1 VPIERDSDDEGERGS
16 DGYLEVTTDEGS
28 ARRAAPAAGPVG
40 EAYLET
46 SALPDAPEEPSP
58 VGRRKVRADDR
69 EPLVD
74 DGAWD
79 AVMGA
84 LVADRPFLLAL
95 WPDANPVEQLLSPP
109 AAEAMMRRCEEAMRA
124 VDAMGRRHDEARAR
138 ADVAHRA
145 LRRYIDA
152 FATDRYRQ
160 RDKVIAELDGVMLA
174 RMLEVIHA
182 LAGSAMTLGAA
193 ESRRL
198 REIADTYGITPGRA
212 RDAIGAAGITFV
224 LEETLPRAVSMPAP
238 APTPSPAPAP
248 PPPAA
253 APVTPP
259 EPAVRPTT
267 KYRPTKASWHFEHLG
282 ADYFLPIVVAHRASP
297 LPPLV
302 AIWTGRTGV
311 AYDEKAYGRQ
321 VNPNWMIELADGTTY
336 TKRGGLSTPDSYTR
350 SQMYRWEWTEI
361 VARFGAL
368 TPAASAAPPAA
379 AVREGGWTFRAS
391 DGVRA
396 TEAVAVLELLHDQ
409 QKKPGR
415 APAPAPAPAAPA
427 EGNAWVLIVIAFVA
441 FCCFVFRK

>member
-16 DGYLEVTTDEGS
+16 DGYLEVATDD
-28 ARRAAPAAGPVG
+28 APARVVAPTAGPVG
-40 EAYLET
+40 EAYLESIVPT
-46 SALPDAPEEPSP
+46 DAPAEPAP

-69 EPLVD
+69 KPLED

-79 AVMGA
+79 AVMSA

-109 AAEAMMRRCEEAMRA
+109 AAEVMMRRCEEAMRA

-174 RMLEVIHA
+174 RMLEVIRA
-182 LAGSAMTLGAA
+182 LAGSARTLGAA

-238 APTPSPAPAP
+238 ALAPSPAPAP
-248 PPPAA
+248 APPTVT
-253 APVTPP
+253 PVTPP
-259 EPAVRPTT
+259 ESAVRPTT

-282 ADYFLPIVVAHRASP
+282 VDYFLPIVVAHRASP
-297 LPPLV
+297 LPPLD
-302 AIWTGRTGV
+302 AIWTGRSGV

-350 SQMYRWEWTEI
+350 SQMYRWEWDEL
-361 VARFGAL
+361 VACFGAL
-368 TPAASAAPPAA
+368 APAA
-379 AVREGGWTFRAS
+379 AAAREARWIF
-391 DGVRA
+391 
-396 TEAVAVLELLHDQ
+396 
-409 QKKPGR
+409 R
-415 APAPAPAPAAPA
+415 APAAEGGRVVESAAVVKLLQSETKPTNAPEAARTFIPAPTA
-427 EGNAWVLIVIAFVA
+427 EGQGCIWLIVLVLFIAASHHF
-441 FCCFVFRK
+441 FN

>member
-1 VPIERDSDDEGERGS
+1 MPIERDSDDEGERGS

-46 SALPDAPEEPSP
+46 SGPPEEPSP

-152 FATDRYRQ
+152 FATDRHGQ
-160 RDKVIAELDGVMLA
+160 RNKVIAELDDVMLA
-174 RMLEVIHA
+174 RMLEVIRA
-182 LAGSAMTLGAA
+182 LAGSAMTLGVA

-224 LEETLPRAVSMPAP
+224 LEETLPRAVSAP
-238 APTPSPAPAP
+238 APERTPSPAPAS
-248 PPPAA
+248 PPAA
-253 APVTPP
+253 AAPVMQ
-259 EPAVRPTT
+259 PAPAARPAK
-267 KYRPTKASWHFEHLG
+267 KYRPTEARRGASSTSGPTTSCRSSPRTMRRACHRSSPSG
-282 ADYFLPIVVAHRASP
+282 PAARASP
-297 LPPLV
+297 TTRRRTV
-302 AIWTGRTGV
+302 DRSTRTG
-311 AYDEKAYGRQ
+311 
-321 VNPNWMIELADGTTY
+321 
-336 TKRGGLSTPDSYTR
+336 
-350 SQMYRWEWTEI
+350 
-361 VARFGAL
+361 
-368 TPAASAAPPAA
+368 
-379 AVREGGWTFRAS
+379 
-391 DGVRA
+391 
-396 TEAVAVLELLHDQ
+396 
-409 QKKPGR
+409 
-415 APAPAPAPAAPA
+415 
-427 EGNAWVLIVIAFVA
+427 
-441 FCCFVFRK
+441 